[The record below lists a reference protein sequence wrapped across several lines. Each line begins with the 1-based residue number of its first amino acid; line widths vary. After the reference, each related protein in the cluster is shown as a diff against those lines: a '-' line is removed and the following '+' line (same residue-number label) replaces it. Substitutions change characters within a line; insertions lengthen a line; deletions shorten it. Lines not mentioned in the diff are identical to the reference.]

1 MEDLEFLYKQG
12 KVIDTVIDI
21 CSVDRDVDRFNASNV
36 YTVDIPLVKNVV
48 RIELLEYF
56 FPVCSYLIDTNNC
69 KLKVNDVPVEIPI
82 GDYNIDEL
90 VQIVNQTFL
99 PVQVEYVSRLHK
111 LRLVSIDSVRIVTE
125 SASLSRILG
134 MPHRDYNWT
143 PNTELPYRVQLHTCT
158 FAYIG
163 FENVIKDRHLAKF
176 KILFGDS
183 VNYHR
188 NRENIVKTYEHPI
201 GKLASLSI
209 AIKHPDNSL
218 VATNG
223 IDHWFTLNITHIS
236 MDDAKLPMNFPHL
249 LPPPGYNPQGGF
261 YGNLI
266 ESDEDTEHVF

>member
-1 MEDLEFLYKQG
+1 MEDLEFLYKEG

-21 CSVDRDVDRFNASNV
+21 CSADRNLERFNASNV
-36 YTVDIPLVKNVV
+36 YTVEIPLVKNVV
-48 RIELLEYF
+48 SIELLEYF

-69 KLKVNDVPVEIPI
+69 KLLINDVPAEIPI
-82 GDYNIDEL
+82 GDYNINEL
-90 VQIVNQTFL
+90 VQIVNETL
-99 PVQVEYVSRLHK
+99 SVQVEYVSRLHK
-111 LRLVSIDSVRIVTE
+111 LRLVSMDVKIVTE

-134 MPHRDYNWT
+134 IPNRPYNWT
-143 PNTELPYRVQLHTCT
+143 RDTELPYRIQLHTSGT

-188 NRENIVKTYEHPI
+188 NRENIVKTRGHPI
-201 GKLASLSI
+201 GKLNKLSI
-209 AIKHPDNSL
+209 TIKHPDNSL

-249 LPPPGYNPQGGF
+249 LPPQDYKPQGGF
-261 YGNLI
+261 YGNLPPTD
-266 ESDEDTEHVF
+266 SDEDDVF